1 MMLNMKKPCYFLTL
15 FVFVISFAV
24 AQDAGFERF
33 FYLGTVGEDAVQL
46 ELTLNGTE
54 TTGNY
59 FYKLIGAPIELRG
72 SQTGDPTDTGQL
84 YTLEELDENGKAVA
98 TFKGELSSDA
108 LEFGNTFT
116 GQWSGNNGV
125 TLPFKLERVA
135 EFAEVSFKQNRI
147 ESSVVYPVFTG
158 KLAGFNTTIDQ
169 TKQVK
174 QTLADF
180 EQGQGMRQDNEL
192 YHAWTITADH
202 SIIYA
207 SERLLSLLET
217 INSYTGGAHG
227 NLGFASH
234 NFLKDEDGVRKL
246 ELRDLFIENTDLKP
260 ILEFITETLKQQNA
274 SFIMDGSV
282 TLTEA
287 DISVFTLSPKGLT
300 FHFSPYS
307 VASYAEGPLEVT
319 VPFELIKDSLRP
331 EIASEFLG

>member
-33 FYLGTVGEDAVQL
+33 FYIGTVGEDAVQL
-46 ELTLNGTE
+46 ELTLSGNE
-54 TTGNY
+54 VTGNY
-59 FYKLIGAPIELRG
+59 FYNLIGAPIELRG
-72 SQTGDPTDTGQL
+72 SQMGAPTDTGQP
-84 YTLEELDENGKAVA
+84 YSLEELDENGQPVA

-108 LEFGNTFT
+108 LEFGNTFA
-116 GQWSGNNGV
+116 GEWSGNNGV
-125 TLPFKLERVA
+125 TLPFELERVA
-135 EFAEVSFKQNRI
+135 EFAQVSFKQNRI
-147 ESSVVYPVFTG
+147 ESSLIYPVFTG

-169 TKQVK
+169 TKQVN

-180 EQGQGMRQDNEL
+180 EQGQGMQQDNEL

-202 SIIYA
+202 SISYA

-234 NFLKDEDGVRKL
+234 NFLTEEAGVRKI
-246 ELRDLFIENTDLKP
+246 ELRDPFTENADLKP
-260 ILEFITETLKQQNA
+260 VLEFITENLKQQNA
-274 SFIMDGSV
+274 SFIVDGSV

-300 FHFSPYS
+300 FHFSPYA
-307 VASYAEGPLEVT
+307 VASYAEGPLEV
-319 VPFELIKDSLRP
+319 VIPFELIKDKLRP
-331 EIASEFLG
+331 EITSEFLG